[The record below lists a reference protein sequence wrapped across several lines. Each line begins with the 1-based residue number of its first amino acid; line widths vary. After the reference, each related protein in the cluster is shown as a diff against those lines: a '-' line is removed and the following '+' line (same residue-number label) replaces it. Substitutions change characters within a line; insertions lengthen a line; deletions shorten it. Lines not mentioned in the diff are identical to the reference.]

1 MNLNRKF
8 KFFADYFQF
17 VLMDES
23 SEDDFSEIWTDEA
36 LERMLAVGELAV
48 CPGTLRNIEVDV
60 EVRVVPTEPSINVA
74 AHDHVVEG
82 SIEIPTGKLV
92 VMGCTEYLPDA
103 QRIELSPGTYQ
114 LLFLVDG
121 VDSIKTEWEPAE
133 DKYTV
138 YLWSGQLRAPK
149 LLKHWRKGAV

>member
-1 MNLNRKF
+1 MDLNRKF
-8 KFFADYFQF
+8 KIFADYFQF

-103 QRIELSPGTYQ
+103 KRIELSPGTYQ
-114 LLFLVDG
+114 LLFLVNG
-121 VDSIKTEWEPAE
+121 VGSIKTEWEPAE

-138 YLWSGQLRAPK
+138 YLWPGQLRAAK